1 MEVGAV
7 EDHLHEAEADL
18 DAEVTTGGAMTGE
31 VMIVATLLVAVTV
44 GDTEADLEDTHHI
57 ERTYL
62 CNGCVW
68 DCLAGTSKS

>member
-1 MEVGAV
+1 
-7 EDHLHEAEADL
+7 
-18 DAEVTTGGAMTGE
+18 MTGE

-44 GDTEADLEDTHHI
+44 GDTEADLGDTHHI
-57 ERTYL
+57 ERIYL